1 MEFEQQLR
9 AAFATRDPRPELRS
23 RILARASVL
32 EGAKGKGG
40 RANRTI
46 LVGVILAVAA
56 AAAMVAWS
64 LKDESASPPAVAS
77 ITPAAGG
84 PAPVSQEAQAVEQY
98 RPLPKEAA
106 KAGDSQE
113 ILPAAAPFNVL
124 MLPLQDDI
132 PDPVARAAIN
142 AFQSAL
148 AEDLRTIPGLVLLS
162 DLKQVEGMP
171 SYFRITVQQLGKA
184 LNGITYIDLKSGEE
198 SPGKRWPVEYGGLWN
213 GPAMSGLPIDPAAAC
228 APAAEGQIS
237 PCTTGLASYVSGVL
251 RKRLFPP
258 DPARLLQLQNQALNA
273 SLESRKRLEA
283 FTELAETR
291 SGGAWREA
299 AMVRVALNMIS
310 TTADPGLKAQVW
322 KLMKGIR
329 NPDLVA
335 PLTATMRNE
344 LDQEVRLQ
352 AVTRLQEDFAS
363 DPAAR
368 QVLEI
373 VARDD
378 SRPLVRA
385 IAQRALDGG
394 AGWSKYVLTSLKDAS
409 KTDME
414 RIEVFT
420 YFVSKPCLMTSA
432 GGCFSSTGQ
441 LGELSRSGQSVDD
454 ETIKALADLAGRS
467 GEFRQTLLNV
477 VNELRSMD
485 RPAVTSLLLALLEG
499 ATRAEK
505 SRLILPLSSQH
516 ADPRARAAIE
526 KIAAE
531 DPDTSL
537 REYAAETLRGS
548 SGEN

>member
-9 AAFATRDPRPELRS
+9 AAFAPRDPRPELRS

-32 EGAKGKGG
+32 EGAKGKRG
-40 RANRTI
+40 RANRTL
-46 LVGVILAVAA
+46 LVGVILAFAA

-77 ITPAAGG
+77 ITPAARG
-84 PAPVSQEAQAVEQY
+84 PAPVSQEVQAVEQY

-106 KAGDSQE
+106 KASDSQE
-113 ILPAAAPFNVL
+113 VLPAATPFNVL

-148 AEDLRTIPGLVLLS
+148 AEHLRTIPGLVLLS
-162 DLKQVEGMP
+162 DPKQVEGLP
-171 SYFRITVQQLGKA
+171 SYFRITVQQLGKTQ
-184 LNGITYIDLKSGEE
+184 NGFTYIDLESGEE
-198 SPGKRWPVEYGGLWN
+198 FPDKRWPAAWGLWN
-213 GPAMSGLPIDPAAAC
+213 GQGMQGLPIDPASTC
-228 APAAEGQIS
+228 APAAEGQMS
-237 PCTTGLASYVSGVL
+237 PCPKAMASYVSSVL

-258 DPARLLQLQNQALNA
+258 DPARLLQLRNQALNA

-283 FTELAETR
+283 LTELAEIKG
-291 SGGAWREA
+291 GGAWREA
-299 AMVRVALNMIS
+299 AMVRVALNLIS

-420 YFVSKPCLMTSA
+420 YFVSKPCSMASP
-432 GGCFSSTGQ
+432 GGCFASSGQ
-441 LGELSRSGQSVDD
+441 LSESRQSVDD
-454 ETIKALADLAGRS
+454 EAMQALADLAGRS
-467 GEFRQTLLNV
+467 REFRQTLLNV
-477 VNELRSMD
+477 VNELRAID
-485 RPAVTSLLLALLEG
+485 RPAMTSLLLALLEG
-499 ATRAEK
+499 ATTAEK

-516 ADPRARAAIE
+516 TDPRARAALE
-526 KIAAE
+526 KMAAE
-531 DPDTSL
+531 DPDTPL
-537 REYAAETLRGS
+537 RQYAAETLRGS
-548 SGEN
+548 SGR

>member
-1 MEFEQQLR
+1 
-9 AAFATRDPRPELRS
+9 
-23 RILARASVL
+23 
-32 EGAKGKGG
+32 
-40 RANRTI
+40 
-46 LVGVILAVAA
+46 
-56 AAAMVAWS
+56 
-64 LKDESASPPAVAS
+64 
-77 ITPAAGG
+77 
-84 PAPVSQEAQAVEQY
+84 
-98 RPLPKEAA
+98 
-106 KAGDSQE
+106 
-113 ILPAAAPFNVL
+113 

-148 AEDLRTIPGLVLLS
+148 AEHLRTIPGLVLLS
-162 DLKQVEGMP
+162 DLKQVEGLP
-171 SYFRITVQQLGKA
+171 SYFRITVRQLGKTQD
-184 LNGITYIDLKSGEE
+184 GITSIDFEGGEE
-198 SPGKRWPVEYGGLWN
+198 TPGGRRRN
-213 GPAMSGLPIDPAAAC
+213 GVGMSGLPIDPAAVC
-228 APAAEGQIS
+228 APVAEGQLS
-237 PCTTGLASYVSGVL
+237 LCTSGMASYVSSFL

-283 FTELAETR
+283 LTELAEIKG
-291 SGGAWREA
+291 GGALREA
-299 AMVRVALNMIS
+299 AMVRVALNINS

-335 PLTATMRNE
+335 PLTATLRNE

-368 QVLEI
+368 QALEI
-373 VARDD
+373 AARDD

-394 AGWSKYVLTSLKDAS
+394 AGWSQYVLTSLKDAS

-420 YFVSKPCLMTSA
+420 YFVSAPCSMASA
-432 GGCFSSTGQ
+432 VGCFSSTGQ
-441 LGELSRSGQSVDD
+441 LAQLSRSGQSVDD
-454 ETIKALADLAGRS
+454 EAIKALADLAGRS

-477 VNELRSMD
+477 VNELRYMD

-499 ATRAEK
+499 ATTAEK

-516 ADPRARAAIE
+516 TDPRARAVVE

-548 SGEN
+548 SGRN

>member
-9 AAFATRDPRPELRS
+9 VAFAPRDPRPELRS

-46 LVGVILAVAA
+46 LVGVILAIAA

-84 PAPVSQEAQAVEQY
+84 PAPVSQEVQAVEQY

-106 KAGDSQE
+106 KASDSQE
-113 ILPAAAPFNVL
+113 TLPAAAPFNVL

-132 PDPVARAAIN
+132 ADPVARAAIN

-148 AEDLRTIPGLVLLS
+148 AEHLRTIPGLVLLS
-162 DLKQVEGMP
+162 DLKQAEGLP
-171 SYFRITVQQLGKA
+171 SYFRIAVRQLGKTQ
-184 LNGITYIDLKSGEE
+184 NGITYIDLESGEE
-198 SPGKRWPVEYGGLWN
+198 SPGNRRPVGWGMSV
-213 GPAMSGLPIDPAAAC
+213 MSGLPIDTASTC
-228 APAAEGQIS
+228 APAAEGQMS
-237 PCTTGLASYVSGVL
+237 SCLEGVASYVSGIL

-283 FTELAETR
+283 LTELAETKA
-291 SGGAWREA
+291 GGAWREA

-420 YFVSKPCLMTSA
+420 YFVSAPCSMASA

-441 LGELSRSGQSVDD
+441 LGQVSRSGQSVDD
-454 ETIKALADLAGRS
+454 EAIKALADLAGRS

-477 VNELRSMD
+477 VNELRYMD

-499 ATRAEK
+499 ATTAEK

-516 ADPRARAAIE
+516 ADPRARAVLE

-531 DPDTSL
+531 DPDTPL
-537 REYAAETLRGS
+537 REYAAEALRGS
-548 SGEN
+548 SGN

>member
-9 AAFATRDPRPELRS
+9 AAFAPTAPRPELRS

-46 LVGVILAVAA
+46 FVGVILAIAA

-64 LKDESASPPAVAS
+64 LKDESASPPAVVS
-77 ITPAAGG
+77 ITPEAAG
-84 PAPVSQEAQAVEQY
+84 PAPVSREVQAVEQH
-98 RPLPKEAA
+98 RRLPKEAA
-106 KAGDSQE
+106 KASDSQE
-113 ILPAAAPFNVL
+113 TLPAATPFNVL

-132 PDPVARAAIN
+132 TDPVARAAIN

-162 DLKQVEGMP
+162 DLKQVEGLP
-171 SYFRITVQQLGKA
+171 SYFRIKVQQLDETQ
-184 LNGITYIDLKSGEE
+184 NGITYIELKSGDEY
-198 SPGKRWPVEYGGLWN
+198 PGKRWPVEWGGLWN
-213 GPAMSGLPIDPAAAC
+213 GPGMVGLPIDPAAAC

-237 PCTTGLASYVSGVL
+237 PCITGLASYVSSVL

-258 DPARLLQLQNQALNA
+258 EPARLLQLRNQALNA

-283 FTELAETR
+283 LTELAETK

-335 PLTATMRNE
+335 PLTATLRNE

-368 QVLEI
+368 QALEI

-394 AGWSKYVLTSLKDAS
+394 AGWGKYVLTSLKDAS

-420 YFVSKPCLMTSA
+420 YFVSAPCLMASV
-432 GGCFSSTGQ
+432 GRCFKSSGQ
-441 LGELSRSGQSVDD
+441 LFESRQSVDD
-454 ETIKALADLAGRS
+454 GALNALADLAGRS
-467 GEFRQTLLNV
+467 MEFRQTLLNV
-477 VNELRSMD
+477 VNELREID
-485 RPAVTSLLLALLEG
+485 RPAMTSLLLALLEG
-499 ATRAEK
+499 ATTAEK
-505 SRLILPLSSQH
+505 SRLILALSSQH
-516 ADPRARAAIE
+516 TDPRARAVLE

-531 DPDTSL
+531 QPDTAL
-537 REYAAETLRGS
+537 REAAAKTLRGS
-548 SGEN
+548 AGGN